1 MNTLLSP
8 VIHQKHAD
16 IFHGMEEYGAVQ
28 TPDGVFSPGI
38 SDFLIKQGCSV
49 QYLMP
54 GEVAPTVPNSNVI
67 GLSLNQS
74 IMNYDAIGFSGSQE
88 PISQFALAV
97 MPQQLEG

>member
-1 MNTLLSP
+1 MKVISP
-8 VIHQKHAD
+8 QAAPSFADVIY
-16 IFHGMEEYGAVQ
+16 GMEEYGAVQ